1 MILVDFSVW
10 IDYFRSADTPQ
21 VALLDSLL
29 GGTPLAV
36 ADLIAAEVL
45 QGIGDAREFNL
56 VKRTLDAF

>member
-1 MILVDFSVW
+1 
-10 IDYFRSADTPQ
+10 
-21 VALLDSLL
+21 
-29 GGTPLAV
+29 V